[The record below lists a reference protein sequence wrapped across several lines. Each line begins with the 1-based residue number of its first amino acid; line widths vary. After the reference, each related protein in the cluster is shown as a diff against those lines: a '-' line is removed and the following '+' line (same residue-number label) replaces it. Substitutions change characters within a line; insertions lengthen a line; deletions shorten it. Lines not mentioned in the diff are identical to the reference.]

1 MNTLIPLTRLFE
13 SAMNSNLEA
22 RRSCET
28 SSHESSK
35 CAFSPR
41 ADISEGE
48 KEFRIAMDMPGVKA
62 DNLEI
67 DLENH
72 ILTVKATRQETQP
85 EGFETRRKERPM
97 GSSFERSFTLG
108 NVVDGEKI
116 GASLDAGILTITLPK
131 SEQSMPR
138 KIEVK

>member
-1 MNTLIPLTRLFE
+1 MNTLIPLTRLFDA
-13 SAMNSNLEA
+13 AMNSNLEA
-22 RRSCET
+22 HRTGNESCHGT
-28 SSHESSK
+28 SK

-67 DLENH
+67 DLKNH
-72 ILTVKATRQETQP
+72 ILTVKATRQEIQP
-85 EGFETRRKERPM
+85 EGFETRRKERPA

-108 NVVDGEKI
+108 NIVDGEKI
-116 GASLDAGILTITLPK
+116 GASLDSGILTITLPK
-131 SEQSMPR
+131 SDQSLPR
-138 KIEVK
+138 RIQVK